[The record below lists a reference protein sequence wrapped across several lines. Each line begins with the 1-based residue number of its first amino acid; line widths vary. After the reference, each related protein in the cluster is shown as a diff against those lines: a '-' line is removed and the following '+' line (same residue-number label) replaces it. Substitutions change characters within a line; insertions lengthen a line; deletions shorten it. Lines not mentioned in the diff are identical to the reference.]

1 MKKKIRKITAILFIA
16 LLIFMGFVMFSKIS
30 HKKEVAENIKTI
42 PNFSYNDINGDIFSN
57 ENLKNH
63 TPILFI
69 YFNSECEF
77 CNNEAT
83 MIKENIVAFKETQI
97 IFISFEKP
105 GAIKF
110 FAQKHNL
117 LNYDNIHFI
126 HDTKADFAIA
136 FDVKSLPSLILY
148 DENQVLIERFKGQ
161 VKAETILKKLD
172 GR

>member
-1 MKKKIRKITAILFIA
+1 MKKVFKIIIPVLVIGILCI
-16 LLIFMGFVMFSKIS
+16 MGYTIVSKIS

-42 PNFSYNDINGDIFSN
+42 PNFSYKDINGDIFSN
-57 ENLKNH
+57 ENLINN
-63 TPILFI
+63 TPVLFI

-117 LNYDNIHFI
+117 LNYDNIHFV
-126 HDTKADFAIA
+126 HDIKADFSTT

-148 DENQVLIERFKGQ
+148 DKNHALIERFKGQ
-161 VKAETILKKLD
+161 VKASTILKKLD

>member
-1 MKKKIRKITAILFIA
+1 MKKIFKISIPVLVIG
-16 LLIFMGFVMFSKIS
+16 LLCIMGYNIVSKID

-42 PNFSYNDINGDIFSN
+42 PNFSYKDINGDMFSN
-57 ENLKNH
+57 ENLKNN

-83 MIKENIVAFKETQI
+83 LIKENIVAFKETRI

-117 LNYDNIHFI
+117 LKYDNIHFI
-126 HDTKADFAIA
+126 HDTKADFATT

-148 DENQVLIERFKGQ
+148 DKNQKLIERFKGQ
-161 VKAETILKKLD
+161 VKASTILKKLD